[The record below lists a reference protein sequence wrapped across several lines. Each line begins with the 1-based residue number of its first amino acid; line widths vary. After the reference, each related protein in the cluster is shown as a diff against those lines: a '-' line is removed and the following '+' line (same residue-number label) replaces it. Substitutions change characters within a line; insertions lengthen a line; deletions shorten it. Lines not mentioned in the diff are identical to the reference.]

1 MDQKFVDEQNEEAST
16 SASKQKGLMAIWRA
30 ENKTAA
36 MKQWIYD
43 SRKQIMMSVG
53 GVAVLAA
60 AIWGGTTY
68 VQANTFPYLQVYNG
82 EEYVGEIKSEDQLEQ
97 LYTDL
102 LAKVQE
108 SNPNAIMKLDTSAI
122 HIVEGE
128 KYKADPTTEETLT
141 ELAAMIPSYAEGIEL
156 KVNGVAVGIVKD
168 QQTADKL
175 LAQVKAKYNPS
186 LDTKGLVRTLSAKTA
201 NTTKTVSRLES
212 VTLRERVATVET
224 QTTPDQVLT
233 EDEAMS
239 LLVSGQAHKVTYTVQ
254 KGDTVSSI
262 AASHNVARETIYR
275 NNPDVGE
282 EYLQIGQE
290 LDLTETKPL
299 VTVKTV
305 EKYTEV
311 VVTEPQVEIR
321 YSDEMRA
328 GESKV
333 VREGKQGLKT
343 MSYRLIKDNGML
355 TKEEFLSQEVIT
367 ASVSKIVIKGT
378 KVVNGEGSGSFI
390 YPVSNANLTSG
401 YGSRWGTTHKGIDM
415 TSSNKTIMAS
425 DEGIVEFAGVKNGY
439 GNCIIINHQ
448 NGYKTLYGHLSK
460 ISVSEGDIVE
470 QGGAIGIMGNTG
482 NSTGTHLHF
491 EIHKDG
497 SVMNPLKYL

>member
-1 MDQKFVDEQNEEAST
+1 MDQKHVEEQNEEASS
-16 SASKQKGLMAIWRA
+16 SASKQKGLMAILRA
-30 ENKTAA
+30 ENKIAA

-43 SRKQIMMSVG
+43 SHKQIMMSVG
-53 GVAVLAA
+53 GVALLTA

-68 VQANTFPYLQVYNG
+68 VHSNTFPYLQVYNG
-82 EEYVGEIKSEDQLEQ
+82 EELVGEIESQDQLEQ

-102 LAKVQE
+102 LAQVQA
-108 SNPNAIMKLDTSAI
+108 SNPNAVMKLDTSAI
-122 HIVEGE
+122 HTVEDA
-128 KYKADPTTEETLT
+128 KYKADPQTEETLT
-141 ELAAMIPSYAEGIEL
+141 ELATMIPTYAEGVQL
-156 KVNGVAVGIVKD
+156 KVNGVVVGIVKD
-168 QQTADKL
+168 QGTADKL
-175 LAQVKAKYNPS
+175 LAQVKEKYNPD
-186 LDTKGLVRTLSAKTA
+186 LGTKGVVRTLSAKTS
-201 NTTKTVSRLES
+201 NTTKTASRLES
-212 VTLRERVATVET
+212 ISLRERVAMIET
-224 QTTPDQVLT
+224 QTSPDQVLT
-233 EDEAMS
+233 EEEAMS
-239 LLVSGQAHKVTYTVQ
+239 LLATGQTHKVTYTVQ
-254 KGDTVSSI
+254 EGDTVSSI
-262 AASHNVARETIYR
+262 AESQNVARETIYR
-275 NNPDVGE
+275 NNPNVGE
-282 EYLQIGQE
+282 EYLQVGQE

-299 VTVKTV
+299 ITVKTV

-311 VVTEPQVEIR
+311 VITEPQVEIR

-333 VREGKQGLKT
+333 VREGSQGLKT
-343 MSYRLIKDNGML
+343 MSYRLTKDNGML
-355 TKEEFLSQEVIT
+355 TKEEFLSQEVVK
-367 ASVSKIVIKGT
+367 AAVSKIVIKGT
-378 KVVNGEGSGSFI
+378 KVVNGEGTGSFV

-401 YGSRWGTTHKGIDM
+401 FGSRWGTTHKGIDM

-439 GNCIIINHQ
+439 GNTIIINHQ

-497 SVMNPLKYL
+497 SVVNPLKYL